1 MTTVI
6 GWISYDPKFAAAYM
20 ASDSRITWD
29 SSSEKRWDA
38 GRKIFPS
45 KLFPDILGYAGDV
58 VFPALALSQIIEAMD
73 AKLMFA
79 ENSTPWE
86 RHEVILR
93 CLKDSFAHRH
103 QADDKD
109 FSILHI
115 SGFGA
120 GRDRSAHAWSID
132 YKASTKVWTDRVL
145 QVPTVTGLIEC
156 LGSGTGAAKSH
167 LWRWNEVAPF
177 SREFF
182 SSFCD
187 AIASGDDG
195 LSGGAP
201 QLAGFYPKGPARAF
215 GIYHDGMAFFN
226 GLPVKQPI
234 ANPDLEW
241 RDRLFQ
247 RIDIATHSLVSGAQI
262 HTRPQKLT

>member
-1 MTTVI
+1 
-6 GWISYDPKFAAAYM
+6 M

-58 VFPALALSQIIEAMD
+58 VFPALVLSQIIEAMD

-79 ENSTPWE
+79 EDADPWV
-86 RHEVILR
+86 RHEGILR
-93 CLKDSFAHRH
+93 SLKESFTRRH
-103 QADDKD
+103 QANDQN
-109 FSILHI
+109 FSILHV
-115 SGFGA
+115 SGSGT
-120 GRDRSAHAWSID
+120 GRDRTAHAWSID
-132 YKASTKVWTDRVL
+132 YDVSTKKWKDRQLV
-145 QVPTVTGLIEC
+145 VPARTGLIGC
-156 LGSGTGAAKSH
+156 LGSGARAAELH
-167 LWRWNEVAPF
+167 LKRWNEEEPY
-177 SREFF
+177 SREIF

-201 QLAGFYPKGPARAF
+201 QLAGFYPQGPARAY
-215 GIYHDGMAFFN
+215 GIYYNETAFFN
-226 GLPVKQPI
+226 GLPVERPF
-234 ANPDLEW
+234 ANPAIEW

-247 RIDIATHSLVSGAQI
+247 RFDIETQSLVAGAQI
-262 HTRPQKLT
+262 HARSIR